1 MRVKEINNLR
11 KKFYNK
17 NQWQPIM
24 FYCCTGTIYK
34 STFYKLNKKKAL
46 SLGYKICL
54 SFILL

>member
-1 MRVKEINNLR
+1 MTTDNVLLL
-11 KKFYNK
+11 Y
-17 NQWQPIM
+17 
-24 FYCCTGTIYK
+24 TGTIYK